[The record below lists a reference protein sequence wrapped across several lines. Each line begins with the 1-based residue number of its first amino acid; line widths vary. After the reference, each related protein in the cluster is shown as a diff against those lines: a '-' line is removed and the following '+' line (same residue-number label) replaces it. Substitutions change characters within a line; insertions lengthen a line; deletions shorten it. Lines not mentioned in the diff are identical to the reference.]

1 MQVNDNNCID
11 FKYVYAFN
19 CTVHKEYMEGISFNF
34 IITLCRYSPGSSSY
48 ALTVGGTKRN
58 DNLYLRLFDGT
69 NYGKCVDVFAPGQ
82 DILSA
87 GIRGRDA
94 VETMSGT
101 SQATPLVSG
110 VAAIHWSI
118 NTDASALDIKDTITS
133 TCTQNKLK
141 INAVVPG
148 SFQQDTPN
156 CLLFIDNVIS
166 PTNGVPDQVFYSV
179 SPASVKIVIDIMQN
193 SSYALKYIQSHTIN
207 LLPLYNLAF
216 KYMADTEFITLLSPR
231 LKELRTSISAYEE
244 NGYQLTL
251 LHNKMDDSIE
261 NIALMEKVNLL
272 HSHEYRLT
280 KEKHEDSYQLKS
292 SQGDSLLSTTVALNT
307 KGELRYSSIYVHDN
321 VETHHLPSV
330 SISDL
335 LDALDAQLSQGFY
348 LSHLTTVPTNPPSY
362 SVVFRKMTKPA
373 TRYALSKNLDTDQV
387 TQTVQMQIS
396 NGFTPIAVARLQTP
410 DGLKFVVSFEQ

>member
-1 MQVNDNNCID
+1 MIITVLILNMYMHLIALYIKNN
-11 FKYVYAFN
+11 YV
-19 CTVHKEYMEGISFNF
+19 EGISFNF
-34 IITLCRYSPGSSSY
+34 ILNLCRYSPGSSSY
-48 ALTVGGTKRN
+48 ALTVGGSQRN
-58 DNLYLRLFDGT
+58 DDLYLRLFDGT

-110 VAAIHWSI
+110 AAAIHWSI

-133 TCTQNKLK
+133 TCTYNKLK
-141 INAVVPG
+141 INTVVPR

-156 CLLFIDNVIS
+156 CLLFIDND
-166 PTNGVPDQVFYSV
+166 TNGVPDEVFYSV
-179 SPASVKIVIDIMQN
+179 SPASVKIIIDIMQN

-207 LLPLYNLAF
+207 LLPRYNLVF
-216 KYMADTEFITLLSPR
+216 KYMADVEFTTLLSPR
-231 LKELRTSISAYEE
+231 LKELRSSISAYEE
-244 NGYQLTL
+244 NRYQLTL

-280 KEKHEDSYQLKS
+280 KDNHEDSYQLKS

-307 KGELRYSSIYVHDN
+307 KGELRYSSIYIHDN
-321 VETHHLPSV
+321 VETHHLASV
-330 SISDL
+330 GISDL
-335 LDALDAQLSQGFY
+335 LDALDAQLNQGFY

-373 TRYALSKNLDTDQV
+373 TRYALSKNLDTNQV
-387 TQTVQMQIS
+387 AQTVQMQIS

-410 DGLKFVVSFEQ
+410 DGLKFFVSFER

>member
-1 MQVNDNNCID
+1 MHLIALCIKNN
-11 FKYVYAFN
+11 YV
-19 CTVHKEYMEGISFNF
+19 EGISFDF
-34 IITLCRYSPGSSSY
+34 ILNLCRYSPGSSSY
-48 ALTVGGTKRN
+48 ALTVGGTQRN

-82 DILSA
+82 NILSA

-110 VAAIHWSI
+110 AAAIHWSI
-118 NTDASALDIKDTITS
+118 DTDAKAVDIKDTITS

-166 PTNGVPDQVFYSV
+166 STNEVPDQVFYSV
-179 SPASVKIVIDIMQN
+179 SPASVKIIIDIMQN
-193 SSYALKYIQSHTIN
+193 NSYALKYIQSHTIN
-207 LLPLYNLAF
+207 LLPRYNLVF
-216 KYMADTEFITLLSPR
+216 KYMADVEFTTLLSPR
-231 LKELRTSISAYEE
+231 LKELRSSISAYEE

-348 LSHLTTVPTNPPSY
+348 LSHLTIVPTSPPSY

-373 TRYALSKNLDTDQV
+373 TRYALSKNLDTNQV
-387 TQTVQMQIS
+387 TQTIRMQIS
-396 NGFTPIAVARLQTP
+396 NGFTPIAVACLQTP
-410 DGLKFVVSFEQ
+410 DGLKFFVSFEQ